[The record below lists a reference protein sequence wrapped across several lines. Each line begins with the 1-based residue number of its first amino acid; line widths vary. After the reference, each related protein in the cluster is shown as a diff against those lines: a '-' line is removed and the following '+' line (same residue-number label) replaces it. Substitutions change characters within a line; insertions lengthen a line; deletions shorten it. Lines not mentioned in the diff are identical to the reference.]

1 MFANFISNDYPE
13 APFTMTTHMNI
24 VGPAA
29 AGKTL
34 PPRCVLSLNETADS
48 VMQVALYLSLPPNER
63 GKELFIFMFARMGL
77 LAGSVL
83 GSRVGP
89 LGRKVGGMLG
99 SKLGACLAK
108 LLYACYS
115 RLLPK
120 TVRALPP
127 APVVI
132 DC

>member
-1 MFANFISNDYPE
+1 MTIA
-13 APFTMTTHMNI
+13 APST
-24 VGPAA
+24 ALQ
-29 AGKTL
+29 TL

-48 VMQVALYLSLPPNER
+48 ILQVGLYLSLPPNER
-63 GKELFIFMFARMGL
+63 GKELFILLVSRMGHV
-77 LAGSVL
+77 AGALL
-83 GSRVGP
+83 GSRFGP
-89 LGRKVGGMLG
+89 IGRKVGEILG
-99 SKLGACLAK
+99 SKLGACLGK

-115 RLLPK
+115 RLFPK

>member
-1 MFANFISNDYPE
+1 
-13 APFTMTTHMNI
+13 MNI

-34 PPRCVLSLNETADS
+34 TPRCVLSLNETADS

-63 GKELFIFMFARMGL
+63 GKELFIFL
-77 LAGSVL
+77 V
-83 GSRVGP
+83 SRVGGVAGTLLGARFGP
-89 LGRKVGGMLG
+89 LGRKVGETLG

-115 RLLPK
+115 RLFPK